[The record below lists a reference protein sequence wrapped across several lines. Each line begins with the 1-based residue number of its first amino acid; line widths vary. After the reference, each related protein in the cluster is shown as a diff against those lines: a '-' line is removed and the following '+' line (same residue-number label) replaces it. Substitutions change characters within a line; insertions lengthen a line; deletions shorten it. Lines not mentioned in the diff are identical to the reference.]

1 MIFFSLDL
9 IRRQSL
15 AKNKKKSGQIQQVP
29 EFAVYK
35 IYIRKNEVIIFG
47 RPCNHLAVYIYF
59 LKKKPPKSRL
69 K

>member
-15 AKNKKKSGQIQQVP
+15 TKKKKKSGQVQQVP

-35 IYIRKNEVIIFG
+35 IYTRKNEVIIFG
-47 RPCNHLAVYIYF
+47 RLCNLAVYIYF
-59 LKKKPPKSRL
+59 LKEKKYL
-69 K
+69 KVD